1 MNLIAIQKQINDL
14 RMQLNDHNYR
24 YYVLDDPLI
33 SDSEY
38 DQLFREL
45 QKLETDNPNLITEDS
60 PTRRVGAEP
69 LSSFGSWTH
78 RMPMLSLANAMNE
91 DELAAFDTRVKKG
104 LDTEKDLE
112 YMAEPKLDGLAVE
125 LVYENGFFVNGSTR
139 GDGITGEDITQ
150 NLKTIAAI
158 PLSLRK
164 NGQKTPPLLE
174 VRGEVFITKDGFK
187 KLNRNQEKEELSP
200 FANPRNAAA
209 GSLRQLDSKITAT
222 RPLSIYCYEAGRID
236 GISFDTH
243 EDFLSTLKEWGFPVN
258 PEIQKV
264 NNAETMVAFHRNLEA
279 KRDSL
284 PYEIDGTVFKVNA
297 INQRNALGIRSRSPR
312 WAIAGKFK
320 AQQATTLV
328 QNIIPS
334 VGRTGAVTPVA
345 RLEPVNVG
353 GVVVTNATLHNQDEI
368 DRKDVRIGDTV
379 LIQRAGDVIPEVVKV
394 IPAKRPPETKTY
406 QLPTACPSCGQ
417 EVFRPEGEVVARCQN
432 LSCPAQVK
440 GRIEH
445 FVSKGALDIDGFGEK
460 LVDQLVDKKL
470 ILTVDDI
477 FKLNFDDLV
486 NLERMAEKSALN
498 ILTAIQDSK
507 QTTFARFVYAL
518 GIRNVGAHLSKVL
531 EKAFVGDIKKFM
543 NAAAEELETIDEV
556 GPIVAETITTFLS
569 NCTNTDVIE
578 SCLSLGIRLKKVEE
592 PKSLLLQGKTFV
604 FTGALTQFSRN
615 EAKEM
620 TEAHGGKVSGSV
632 SKNTDFVVV
641 GPGAGSKLKKATEL
655 DIPVLSEAEFL
666 DMLK

>member
-1 MNLIAIQKQINDL
+1 LSITDNQIQAL
-14 RMQLNDHNYR
+14 RDQLNDHNYR

-45 QKLETDNPNLITEDS
+45 QKLEADNPNLITEDS
-60 PTRRVGAEP
+60 PTHRVGAEP
-69 LSSFGSWTH
+69 LSSFASWTH

-150 NLKTIAAI
+150 NLKTILAI

-187 KLNRNQEKEELSP
+187 KLNRNQEKEELPP

-222 RPLSIYCYEAGRID
+222 RHLSIYCYEAGRID

-264 NNAETMVAFHRNLEA
+264 NNAETMIAFHRNLEA

-368 DRKDVRIGDTV
+368 NRKDVRVGDTV

-394 IPAKRPPETKTY
+394 ILAKRPPETKTY

-486 NLERMAEKSALN
+486 NLDRMAEKSALN
-498 ILTAIQDSK
+498 ILSAIQNSK

-531 EKAFVGDIKKFM
+531 EKAFVGDIEKFM
-543 NAAAEELETIDEV
+543 NVAAEELEAIDEV
-556 GPIVAETITTFLS
+556 GPIVAETITKFLS

-578 SCLSLGIRLKKVEE
+578 SCLSLGIRLKIIEG
-592 PKSLLLQGKTFV
+592 PKSQVLQGKTFV

-620 TEAHGGKVSGSV
+620 AEAHGGKASGSV
-632 SKNTDFVVV
+632 SKNTDFVVA

>member
-1 MNLIAIQKQINDL
+1 MSKTDNQIQAL
-14 RMQLNDHNYR
+14 RDQLNDHNYR

-69 LSSFGSWTH
+69 LSSFASWTH

-150 NLKTIAAI
+150 NLKTILAI

-187 KLNRNQEKEELSP
+187 KLNRNQEKEELPP

-222 RPLSIYCYEAGRID
+222 RHLSIYCYEAGRID

-368 DRKDVRIGDTV
+368 NRKDVRVGDTV

-394 IPAKRPPETKTY
+394 ILAKRPPKTKTY

-486 NLERMAEKSALN
+486 NLDRMAEKSALN

-531 EKAFVGDIKKFM
+531 EKAYMGDIEKFM
-543 NAAAEELETIDEV
+543 NGTVEELEAIDEV
-556 GPIVAETITTFLS
+556 GPIVAETITKFLS

-578 SCLSLGIRLKKVEE
+578 SCLSLGVRLKIIEG
-592 PKSLLLQGKTFV
+592 PKSQVLQGKTFV

-620 TEAHGGKVSGSV
+620 TEAHGGKASGSV
-632 SKNTDFVVV
+632 SKNTDFVVA

-655 DIPVLSEAEFL
+655 DIPILSEAEFL
-666 DMLK
+666 DILK

>member
-1 MNLIAIQKQINDL
+1 LSITDNQIQAL
-14 RMQLNDHNYR
+14 RDQLNDHNYR

-45 QKLETDNPNLITEDS
+45 QKLEADNPNLITEDS
-60 PTRRVGAEP
+60 PTHRVGAEP
-69 LSSFGSWTH
+69 LSSFASWTH

-150 NLKTIAAI
+150 NLKTILAI

-187 KLNRNQEKEELSP
+187 KLNRNQEKEELPP

-222 RPLSIYCYEAGRID
+222 RHLSIYCYEAGRID

-368 DRKDVRIGDTV
+368 NRKDVRVGDTV

-394 IPAKRPPETKTY
+394 ILAKRPPETKTY

-486 NLERMAEKSALN
+486 NLDRMAEKSALN
-498 ILTAIQDSK
+498 ILSAIQNSK

-531 EKAFVGDIKKFM
+531 EKAYMGDIEKFM
-543 NAAAEELETIDEV
+543 NGTVEELEAIDEV
-556 GPIVAETITTFLS
+556 GPIVAETITKFLS

-578 SCLSLGIRLKKVEE
+578 SCLSLGIRLKIIEG
-592 PKSLLLQGKTFV
+592 PKSQVLQGKTFV

-620 TEAHGGKVSGSV
+620 AEALGGKASGSV
-632 SKNTDFVVV
+632 SKNTDFVVA

>member
-60 PTRRVGAEP
+60 PTHRVGAEP

-150 NLKTIAAI
+150 NLKTIMAI

-243 EDFLSTLKEWGFPVN
+243 EDFLSILKEWGFPVN

-368 DRKDVRIGDTV
+368 NRKDVRVGDTV

-394 IPAKRPPETKTY
+394 IPAKRPPETKAY

-531 EKAFVGDIKKFM
+531 EKAFVGDIEKFM
-543 NAAAEELETIDEV
+543 NAEEEELEAIDEV

-632 SKNTDFVVV
+632 SKNTDFVVA

>member
-60 PTRRVGAEP
+60 PTHRVGAEP

-150 NLKTIAAI
+150 NLKTITAI

-264 NNAETMVAFHRNLEA
+264 KNAETMVAFHRNLEA

-368 DRKDVRIGDTV
+368 DRKDVRVGDTV

-531 EKAFVGDIKKFM
+531 EKAFVGDIEKFM
-543 NAAAEELETIDEV
+543 NAEEEELEAIDEV

-632 SKNTDFVVV
+632 SKNTDFVVA

>member
-1 MNLIAIQKQINDL
+1 MSITDNQIQAL
-14 RMQLNDHNYR
+14 RDQLNDHNYR

-45 QKLETDNPNLITEDS
+45 QKLEADNPNLITEDS
-60 PTRRVGAEP
+60 PTHRVGAEP

-150 NLKTIAAI
+150 NLKTILAI

-187 KLNRNQEKEELSP
+187 KLNRNQEKEELPP

-222 RPLSIYCYEAGRID
+222 RHLSIYCYEAGRID

-368 DRKDVRIGDTV
+368 NRKDVRVGDTV

-394 IPAKRPPETKTY
+394 ILAKRPPETKTY

-486 NLERMAEKSALN
+486 NLDRMAEKSALN
-498 ILTAIQDSK
+498 ILSAIQNSK

-531 EKAFVGDIKKFM
+531 EKAYMGDIEKFM
-543 NAAAEELETIDEV
+543 NGTVEELEAIDEV
-556 GPIVAETITTFLS
+556 GPIVAETITKFLS

-578 SCLSLGIRLKKVEE
+578 SCLSLGIRLKKVEG
-592 PKSLLLQGKTFV
+592 PKSQVLQGKTFV

-620 TEAHGGKVSGSV
+620 AEAHGGKASGSV
-632 SKNTDFVVV
+632 SKNTDFVVA

>member
-1 MNLIAIQKQINDL
+1 MSITDNKIQAL
-14 RMQLNDHNYR
+14 RDQLNDHNYR

-112 YMAEPKLDGLAVE
+112 YIAEPKLDGLAVE

-150 NLKTIAAI
+150 NLKTITAI

-187 KLNRNQEKEELSP
+187 KLNRNQEKEALSP

-284 PYEIDGTVFKVNA
+284 PYGIDGTVFKVNA

-368 DRKDVRIGDTV
+368 DRKDVRVGDTV

-406 QLPTACPSCGQ
+406 QLPTECPSCGQ
-417 EVFRPEGEVVARCQN
+417 EVFRPEGEVVTRCQN

-486 NLERMAEKSALN
+486 NLDRMAEKSALN

-531 EKAFVGDIKKFM
+531 EKAFVGDIEKFM
-543 NAAAEELETIDEV
+543 NAAAEELEAIDEV

-569 NCTNTDVIE
+569 NCTNTNVIE

-615 EAKEM
+615 ETKEM

-632 SKNTDFVVV
+632 SKNTDFVVA

-655 DIPVLSEAEFL
+655 NIPVLSEAEFF

>member
-1 MNLIAIQKQINDL
+1 MSITDNKIQAL
-14 RMQLNDHNYR
+14 RDQLNDHNYR

-91 DELAAFDTRVKKG
+91 DELAAFDIRVKKG
-104 LDTEKDLE
+104 LGTEKDLE

-150 NLKTIAAI
+150 NLKTITAI

-187 KLNRNQEKEELSP
+187 KLNRNQEKEALSP

-284 PYEIDGTVFKVNA
+284 PYGIDGTVFKVNA

-368 DRKDVRIGDTV
+368 DRKDVRVGDTV

-406 QLPTACPSCGQ
+406 QLPTECPSCGQ
-417 EVFRPEGEVVARCQN
+417 EVFRPEGEVVTRCQN

-486 NLERMAEKSALN
+486 NLDRMAEKSALN

-531 EKAFVGDIKKFM
+531 EKAFVGDIEKFM
-543 NAAAEELETIDEV
+543 NAAAEELEAIDEV

-569 NCTNTDVIE
+569 NCTNTNVIE

-632 SKNTDFVVV
+632 SKNTDFVVA

-655 DIPVLSEAEFL
+655 NIPVLSEAEFF